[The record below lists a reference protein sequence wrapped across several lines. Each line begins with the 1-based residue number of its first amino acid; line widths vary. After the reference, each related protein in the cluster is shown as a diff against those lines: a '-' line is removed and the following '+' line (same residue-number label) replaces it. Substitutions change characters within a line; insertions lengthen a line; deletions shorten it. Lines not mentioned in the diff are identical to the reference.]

1 MNLSTNAN
9 TPEEN
14 GSSEDTFDAPGPNTV
29 VTPDPGN
36 KLRDSGLARFGRF
49 ELRDPDP
56 TVARGWDVIG
66 RWILSETDGIVILEI
81 GVAPSRLV
89 ADGVPLGHVRLR
101 ASDEVPTAGVRSTD
115 LSRIRLDEVRSVI
128 HSEIAQR
135 LDDPFYQLT
144 DDLKPGDP
152 AFEGVADMR
161 AVAESR
167 KPRGRPAMSDTDLD
181 QWARDAM
188 EAVRDSGTPIYKA
201 LEDKWWPI
209 TQHTVKNHR
218 LPRLKKTG
226 RIVGNGRQMFEGPNY
241 PLDEEDD
248 DG

>member
-1 MNLSTNAN
+1 MNPSTTEN

-14 GSSEDTFDAPGPNTV
+14 GSSENTLDAPGPHTV
-29 VTPDPGN
+29 VTPDPGSEY
-36 KLRDSGLARFGRF
+36 RDPSLARFGRF
-49 ELRDPDP
+49 ELRDADP
-56 TVARGWDVIG
+56 TVARGWDVVG
-66 RWILSETDGIVILEI
+66 RWILSETDGIVILKI
-81 GVAPSRLV
+81 GLTPSLLV
-89 ADGVPLGHVRLR
+89 ADGAPLGQVRFR
-101 ASDEVPTAGVRSTD
+101 ASDEVPTGGVRSTD
-115 LSRIRLDEVRSVI
+115 LSRIRLDQVRSVI

-152 AFEGVADMR
+152 AFEVVADMR
-161 AVAESR
+161 AVVESR

-181 QWARDAM
+181 QWARDVM
-188 EAVRDSGTPIYKA
+188 EAVRDSEKAIYEA

-209 TQHTVKNHR
+209 SKHTVKNHR

-226 RIVGNGRQMFEGPNY
+226 RIVGNGRQMVEGPNY
-241 PLDEEDD
+241 PVYEEVD